1 MTADEHSIGRA
12 AAVRDAAT
20 GRIRRTTTTV
30 VALAAGLTAA
40 FTAVAASSTHLRQ
53 HVVRSP
59 QTRRTKQ
66 SVVIAPA
73 PALVPVAGRSDGAS
87 PTPSPSSS
95 AAPAPAPAPVA
106 VPPVVSSGGS

>member
-1 MTADEHSIGRA
+1 MTADEHTIGRA
-12 AAVRDAAT
+12 AALRDAAT

-53 HVVRSP
+53 HGVRSP
-59 QTRRTKQ
+59 QTRGTKQ
-66 SVVIAPA
+66 SAVIAPA
-73 PALVPVAGRSDGAS
+73 PALVPVAGRGDGTPTSS
-87 PTPSPSSS
+87 PAQS